1 VNLDNN
7 SKKKKKNIIKIK
19 ITIVKKKKKILM
31 LIGSVFT
38 EYVFIQLNKLFTNK
52 YIYKRDSKEISS
64 FLFLFIL
71 LF

>member
-1 VNLDNN
+1 
-7 SKKKKKNIIKIK
+7 
-19 ITIVKKKKKILM
+19 M